1 MNFEQGML
9 LCCYGET
16 ALSSLARAC
25 FRSSS
30 DILNVRMSVRLGH
43 DWWWGGGGVGGGGSV
58 GGAEGL
64 RWAGAHLLHMPV
76 VQTPQLDKW
85 LQIDIRQ
92 MGRAGVSSFS
102 LALALALALT
112 LALALANYLLNDTLG
127 GGTPHVAYRRN
138 GLPRCPRRT
147 LH

>member
-1 MNFEQGML
+1 MVG
-9 LCCYGET
+9 
-16 ALSSLARAC
+16 
-25 FRSSS
+25 
-30 DILNVRMSVRLGH
+30 
-43 DWWWGGGGVGGGGSV
+43 WGGGGGWGSV

-64 RWAGAHLLHMPV
+64 RRAGAHLLHMPV

-102 LALALALALT
+102 LALALA
-112 LALALANYLLNDTLG
+112 NYLLSDTLG
-127 GGTPHVAYRRN
+127 GGTPHVEYRCK

-147 LH
+147 LHSTRRALIASAVDLSGRVASHSLISL